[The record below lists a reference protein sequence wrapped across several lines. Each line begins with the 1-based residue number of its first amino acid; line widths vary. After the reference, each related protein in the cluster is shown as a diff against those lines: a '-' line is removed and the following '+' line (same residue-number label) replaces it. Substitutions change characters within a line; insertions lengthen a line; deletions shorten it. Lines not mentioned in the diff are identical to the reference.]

1 MQRLTGY
8 RDPPKNQLWQSGHD
22 VTNLAHSKLPPTHF
36 GSKINYAFTI
46 YLSVFEYRDTGDF
59 WIKDPPKNHRLSASA
74 FRHLNYTLISC
85 LSLSCVHQDRTQ
97 VVWNK
102 LYPQVVWNK
111 LLQSEISFQVI
122 QVSTISCYN
131 CDNSQASTLTTPER
145 PTTLDK
151 IALTVSRLIQS
162 THERCEQ
169 SYCSTYLCSCHFQ
182 VWFRVNYKYKMSK
195 CLWLSFNKISYNI
208 LKNPNGYPIRS

>member
-182 VWFRVNYKYKMSK
+182 VWFRVNYKNKMSK

-208 LKNPNGYPIRS
+208 LKYPNGYPIIF